1 MGVKDLFSG
10 KINFEPDKAVTIHKN
25 KYLVMEDCRRITF
38 CQSDR
43 VVLEG
48 NISLEIHGR
57 DLVLK
62 ELGNDV
68 IAVEGVIFAV
78 VFREKEN

>member
-1 MGVKDLFSG
+1 MGVKDLFSLRDAVT
-10 KINFEPDKAVTIHKN
+10 PDKTVTVHKN
-25 KYLVMEDCRRITF
+25 KRLVMEGCRRITF

-48 NISLEIHGR
+48 NVNLEIHGR
-57 DLVLK
+57 GLLLK

-68 IAVEGVIFAV
+68 IGVEGTILAV
-78 VFREKEN
+78 VFREAKE